1 MELIV
6 RSFPVLSGREAQLD
20 IFLERL
26 RKRTDDVRDFYDR
39 FHVHRETWHRQE
51 TEHGTW
57 IIGVTQLDCDCDTVP
72 AVAQSYSESAHAF
85 DRWFKDSIHAL
96 TGIHPD
102 REPLG
107 PPTELVFDTNELA

>member
-6 RSFPVLSGREAQLD
+6 R
-20 IFLERL
+20 
-26 RKRTDDVRDFYDR
+26 
-39 FHVHRETWHRQE
+39 
-51 TEHGTW
+51 
-57 IIGVTQLDCDCDTVP
+57 
-72 AVAQSYSESAHAF
+72 SESAHAF